1 MPVLQVMHR
10 VIAIFLIKRV
20 GVKRSHTGAVTLI
33 ERAGSVA
40 ALNPH
45 PYCLVSD
52 CVVTPYYSQNI
63 SPNISIICGVDGFVR
78 ALSHLEIELIQNFPK
93 HIL

>member
-1 MPVLQVMHR
+1 MIHR
-10 VIAIFLIKRV
+10 VIAIFLIKRA

-45 PYCLVSD
+45 PYCLVVGAD
-52 CVVTPYYSQNI
+52 
-63 SPNISIICGVDGFVR
+63 
-78 ALSHLEIELIQNFPK
+78 AELTQDAGN
-93 HIL
+93 H